1 MQQIRAWRSISC
13 AKRTSLIKRYC
24 RLVLYLCFLSK
35 RSVKREKLPSLPIVH
50 KAICVYNGATITST
64 PVIEGDHQN
73 FKCWNYTITQRV
85 QVAKMDF
92 GCLFF
97 YRRDYMETIRVIIVD
112 EQPLFREGI
121 RATLE
126 RMGDCVILGESTDAA
141 EVLEMARASN
151 PDVALIDAGLITS
164 DPLEIARQ
172 LRHIAPR
179 MAIIILTPSEDEER
193 LFQSIKVG
201 AAAYYTRNITPD
213 ELAEAVRKVS
223 HGEYLINDDVL
234 SKPQLASRV
243 LKSFRELTVE
253 EEDNGTRDLYS
264 PLSSREVEILDY
276 IARGNSNKEIAKS
289 LKISDQTVKNH
300 ITSILKKLSVNDRTA
315 AVVHALRHGWIK
327 MHDS

>member
-1 MQQIRAWRSISC
+1 
-13 AKRTSLIKRYC
+13 
-24 RLVLYLCFLSK
+24 
-35 RSVKREKLPSLPIVH
+35 
-50 KAICVYNGATITST
+50 
-64 PVIEGDHQN
+64 
-73 FKCWNYTITQRV
+73 
-85 QVAKMDF
+85 
-92 GCLFF
+92 
-97 YRRDYMETIRVIIVD
+97 METIRVIIVD

>member
-1 MQQIRAWRSISC
+1 
-13 AKRTSLIKRYC
+13 
-24 RLVLYLCFLSK
+24 
-35 RSVKREKLPSLPIVH
+35 
-50 KAICVYNGATITST
+50 
-64 PVIEGDHQN
+64 
-73 FKCWNYTITQRV
+73 
-85 QVAKMDF
+85 
-92 GCLFF
+92 
-97 YRRDYMETIRVIIVD
+97 METIRVIIVD

-126 RMGDCVILGESTDAA
+126 RMGDCVIVGESTDTTDI
-141 EVLEMARASN
+141 LELARTGN
-151 PDVALIDAGLITS
+151 PDVALIDAGLASS

-172 LRHIAPR
+172 ARHLAPR
-179 MAIIILTPSEDEER
+179 MAIIMLTASEDEER

-201 AAAYYTRNITPD
+201 AAAYYTRNITPE
-213 ELAEAVRKVS
+213 ELTDAVRKVS
-223 HGEYLINDDVL
+223 LGEYLINDDVL

-253 EEDNGTRDLYS
+253 EEDSENKDSYS

-300 ITSILKKLSVNDRTA
+300 ITSILKKLSVSDRTA

-327 MHDS
+327 MEDNHT

>member
-1 MQQIRAWRSISC
+1 
-13 AKRTSLIKRYC
+13 
-24 RLVLYLCFLSK
+24 
-35 RSVKREKLPSLPIVH
+35 
-50 KAICVYNGATITST
+50 
-64 PVIEGDHQN
+64 
-73 FKCWNYTITQRV
+73 
-85 QVAKMDF
+85 MD
-92 GCLFF
+92 
-97 YRRDYMETIRVIIVD
+97 TIRVIIVD
-112 EQPLFREGI
+112 EQPLFRQGI

-126 RMGDCVILGESTDAA
+126 QMGNCIIVGESTDIDD
-141 EVLEMARASN
+141 VLELARVGN
-151 PDVALIDAGLITS
+151 PDVALIDAGLTAS

-172 LRHIAPR
+172 TRHIAPR

-201 AAAYYTRNITPD
+201 AAAYYTRNITPA
-213 ELAEAVRKVS
+213 ELADAVRKVS

-234 SKPQLASRV
+234 SKPQIASRV

-253 EEDNGTRDLYS
+253 EENEENKNLYS

-327 MHDS
+327 MHES

>member
-1 MQQIRAWRSISC
+1 MD
-13 AKRTSLIKRYC
+13 TIK
-24 RLVLYLCFLSK
+24 V
-35 RSVKREKLPSLPIVH
+35 IV
-50 KAICVYNGATITST
+50 
-64 PVIEGDHQN
+64 
-73 FKCWNYTITQRV
+73 
-85 QVAKMDF
+85 
-92 GCLFF
+92 
-97 YRRDYMETIRVIIVD
+97 VD
-112 EQPLFREGI
+112 EQPLFRQGI
-121 RATLE
+121 CSTLE
-126 RMGDCVILGESTDAA
+126 KMGNCEIIGKSTDA
-141 EVLEMARASN
+141 LEILELARTGN
-151 PDVALIDAGLITS
+151 PDVALIDAGLTAA

-172 LRHIAPR
+172 MRHLAPQV
-179 MAIIILTPSEDEER
+179 AIMILTPSEDEER

-201 AAAYYTRNITPD
+201 AAAYYTRNITPE
-213 ELAEAVRKVS
+213 ELTDAVRRVS

-243 LKSFRELTVE
+243 LKSFRELAVE
-253 EEDNGTRDLYS
+253 EEEVAAKDLYS